1 MALSIAD
8 VYSVRFCSKLSL
20 PKIVQDNIAK
30 LRITPAPYKP
40 VKLFTHKG
48 AYRHNS
54 RFATP
59 ADNENWRKAAL
70 VDIVRRVRERE
81 DPEYSEIFSIFNKIS
96 PGNIEKLSSDAVGYI
111 QKRDETFRLRVT
123 ALLFDKA
130 ITQPSFS
137 AVMSEC
143 ARLLNIAI
151 PEIGDDLQTQVAM
164 FPKLYNMEDTITFPE
179 STDEGFDDKVI
190 AWMKQKEKRRG
201 YAKFMMELHGKELI
215 KEDIVKQAL
224 DQVIAE
230 LNDTIRQPNKEKTVE
245 NASQFVDFIFEL
257 SKTIKG
263 GLKESLRESVQTV
276 LAIPR
281 SDVPSLNM
289 RCRFKLEDAF
299 KELNKKE

>member
-1 MALSIAD
+1 MVLSIAD
-8 VYSVRFCSKLSL
+8 VYSVRFGAKLSL
-20 PKIVQDNIAK
+20 PKIVQDNIAR

-48 AYRHNS
+48 NYRHRPFQS
-54 RFATP
+54 P
-59 ADNENWRKAAL
+59 ADSENWRQNAL
-70 VDIVRRVRERE
+70 IDIVRRVRERE
-81 DPEYSEIFSIFNKIS
+81 DPEYSEIFSIFNKIA
-96 PGNIEKLSSDAVGYI
+96 PGNVEKLSADAVGYI
-111 QKRDETFRLRVT
+111 QKRDDTFRLRVT

-137 AVMSEC
+137 AVMAEC

-151 PEIGDDLQTQVAM
+151 PEVGDDLQVQVSM
-164 FPKLYNMEDTITFPE
+164 FPKLYDMNDTLTFPDSNE
-179 STDEGFDDKVI
+179 DGFDDKVI

-201 YAKFMMELHGKELI
+201 YAKFMMELHNKDLI
-215 KEDIVKQAL
+215 KEDIVKQGL
-224 DQVIAE
+224 DQVIVE
-230 LNDTIRQPNKEKTVE
+230 LNETIRQPTKEKTVE
-245 NASQFVDFIFEL
+245 NASQYVDFLFEL

-263 GLKESLRESVQTV
+263 SLKDSLRESVKTV

-281 SDVPSLNM
+281 ADVPSLNM